1 MSIDKNKYNILVV
14 EDNPG
19 DFLLIEDYLQEHILD
34 PQLTAVKKFYDAL
47 DVLNQNPDTIDIILL
62 DLSLPDISKE
72 DLIKQI
78 KKITQNLPV
87 IILTGY
93 SDLEFAGKSL
103 AVGVSDY
110 LIKDTINPLVL
121 YKSIL
126 YALERFRFL
135 ETLLKSERQ
144 YMDLFELNPSP
155 MWVFDSET
163 LKFLE
168 ANESAVA
175 MYGYTKE
182 EFLNMTLKDIRPEEN
197 IPVMHDV
204 VNKTLSGKKEL
215 IKGAVFRHQKKD
227 GSIIKVEISNNII
240 DYNHRKAIIA
250 IATDVTEKLSHI
262 ESIKAQN
269 AKLKEIAWMQSH
281 VVRTPLTR
289 LMCLIDVLKSEHL
302 TIEEKEHML
311 DHILTASNE
320 IDEVV
325 KEIVEKADQVIQDLD
340 E

>member
-34 PQLTAVKKFYDAL
+34 PQITLAKKFQDAL
-47 DVLNQNPDTIDIILL
+47 DILNQHPEKTDIVLM
-62 DLSLPDISKE
+62 DLSLPDVSRNE
-72 DLIKQI
+72 LIKGL
-78 KKITQNLPV
+78 KNITSKQPV

-93 SDLEFAGKSL
+93 SDLDFAGKSL

-110 LIKDTINPLVL
+110 LIKDTISPLVL
-121 YKSIL
+121 YKSIV
-126 YALERFRFL
+126 YTLERYRFL
-135 ETLLKSERQ
+135 KSLIQSERQ

-182 EFLNMTLKDIRPEEN
+182 EFLNMTLKDIRPEED

-281 VVRTPLTR
+281 VVRAPLTR
-289 LMCLIDVLKSEHL
+289 LMSLIDVLKSEHL